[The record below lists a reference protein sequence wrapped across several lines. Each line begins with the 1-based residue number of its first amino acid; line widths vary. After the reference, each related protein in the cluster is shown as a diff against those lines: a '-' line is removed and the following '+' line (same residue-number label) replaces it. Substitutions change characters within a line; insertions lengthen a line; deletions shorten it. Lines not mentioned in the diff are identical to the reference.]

1 MTKIQNISVTLPT
14 QFEKILLSWLSLE
27 KWKDKE
33 TFLREELERM
43 LIDRIVEELEDYNDA
58 VDALSSWEWNI
69 TLESIE
75 KKYNLA

>member
-14 QFEKILLSWLSLE
+14 QLENILLSWLKLA

-43 LIDRIVEELEDYNDA
+43 LVDRMVEELEDYNAA
-58 VDALSSWEWNI
+58 VEALSSWEENI

>member
-14 QFEKILLSWLSLE
+14 QFENLLLSLLP

-33 TFLREELERM
+33 IFLREELEKM
-43 LIDRIVEELEDYNDA
+43 LINRMREEIEDYNDA
-58 VDALSSWEWNI
+58 VEALSSWEENI

-75 KKYNLA
+75 KKYKIT